1 MSDAPEAE
9 PDGNMLAI
17 HEAGHLVVGVLVGRR
32 PIKVSLDQVDG
43 RRGCFWELETECGWD
58 DFSEMRSLIAGPRA
72 QVVLLPHSVAPEKL
86 DLFQARIIQP
96 SPSLWQLPKGVY
108 DFTGWQHDVVPV
120 HEYLAM
126 PNAPADANLPLGT
139 TRSQVVNRAEEVLL
153 NFFVIKEVQRA
164 TERIAAILLHA
175 RSLDTT
181 DADHIV
187 RQEGD
192 LWKSL
197 SEGVLAWK

>member
-1 MSDAPEAE
+1 MSDAPKAE

-58 DFSEMRSLIAGPRA
+58 DFSDMLSLLAGPRA
-72 QVVLLPHSVAPEKL
+72 QVALLPQSVAPEKL
-86 DLFQARIIQP
+86 DRFQERIIQP
-96 SPSLWQLPKGVY
+96 SPSPWQLPEDVY
-108 DFTGWQHDVVPV
+108 DFTGWQHDILPV
-120 HEYLAM
+120 YEYLRM
-126 PNAPADANLPLGT
+126 PDAPADADLPFGT
-139 TRSQVVNRAEEVLL
+139 TRSQVVNRAEQVLL